1 MFSLSENWLDHLLR
15 VQVKDLETHLQR
27 LQSDLHKCV
36 NLIQDPK
43 KLKDSVQT
51 IYARYVPQPDEVS
64 GARSLLGG
72 ELTSVCSVA

>member
-1 MFSLSENWLDHLLR
+1 M
-15 VQVKDLETHLQR
+15 ETHLQR

-64 GARSLLGG
+64 GARSLLGAET
-72 ELTSVCSVA
+72 ELTLVCSLA